1 MTRDGAQGRLS
12 LRALLRRLVPGP
24 LRATLRRT
32 VADAP
37 HRRRDFTADLKE
49 RFVPGSSLPLPPAR
63 LRHRVGPNSS
73 RAEFLHVGAL
83 CAADL
88 LKVYE
93 PMKRPAEADRRWLD
107 FGCGCGRVARH
118 LVGRDSGPLAGIDY
132 TGVDVD
138 RLQIDWAARHL
149 PGRFEVIPE
158 APPTALA
165 GGSFDLIF
173 TISVFTHL
181 DESMQDAWLAELGR
195 LLRPGGLL
203 LATTHSPEIART
215 SPGVTA
221 AELSRLAHRGFL
233 FRPSVGPFNEQSAF
247 HSEAYLQEN
256 WSRQLQPRG
265 FFPFAL
271 GGFQDISA
279 WEKAG
284 TA

>member
-1 MTRDGAQGRLS
+1 MFRRLIRQIVPGRW
-12 LRALLRRLVPGP
+12 RAGLRR
-24 LRATLRRT
+24 AI
-32 VADAP
+32 ADAKY
-37 HRRRDFTADLKE
+37 RRRDFRADL
-49 RFVPGSSLPLPPAR
+49 RAIFSPRATPLPPAN

-88 LKVYE
+88 MAVYSGLA
-93 PMKRPAEADRRWLD
+93 RDPAGDRRWLD

-118 LVGRDSGPLAGIDY
+118 LLAPEAAERFGLGALSY

-138 RLQIDWAARHL
+138 VRQIRWAAEHL
-149 PGRFEVIPE
+149 PGRFEVIPPS
-158 APPTALA
+158 PPTALP
-165 GGSFDLIF
+165 GGAFDVVF

-181 DESMQDAWLAELGR
+181 DEADQETWLGELAR

-203 LATTHSPEIART
+203 LATTHAPEIAAT

-221 AELSRLAHRGFL
+221 GELAALGERGFL

-247 HSEAYLQEN
+247 HSRAYLESI
-256 WSRQLQPRG
+256 WSRHFESRG
-265 FFPFAL
+265 FFPRAL

-279 WEKAG
+279 WERRQIG
-284 TA
+284 

>member
-1 MTRDGAQGRLS
+1 M
-12 LRALLRRLVPGP
+12 LRALIRQLVPGP
-24 LRATLRRT
+24 MRAGLRRA

-37 HRRRDFTADLKE
+37 YRRQDFLADLRE
-49 RFVPGSSLPLPPAR
+49 RFEGGPGLPLPPAA

-83 CAADL
+83 CADDL
-88 LKVYE
+88 LKVYAQLG
-93 PMKRPAEADRRWLD
+93 RPPAKDLRWLD

-118 LVGRDSGPLAGIDY
+118 LVGPGAQGRLGGRALAY

-138 RLQIDWAARHL
+138 RRQIAWAAGHL
-149 PGRFEVIPE
+149 PGCFAVIPG

-165 GGSFDLIF
+165 PEAFDVIF

-181 DESMQDAWLAELGR
+181 DEGPQVAWLGELTR

-203 LATTHSPEIART
+203 LATTHAPEIARS

-221 AELSRLAHRGFL
+221 AELARLEQEGFL

-247 HSEAYLQEN
+247 HSAAYLQRI
-256 WSRQLQPRG
+256 WSRHLEPRG
-265 FFPFAL
+265 HYPYAL
-271 GGFQDISA
+271 GSFQDVSA
-279 WEKAG
+279 WEKVSPS
-284 TA
+284 

>member
-1 MTRDGAQGRLS
+1 MLRRLI
-12 LRALLRRLVPGP
+12 RRLVPGP
-24 LRATLRRT
+24 VRAALRRR

-37 HRRRDFTADLKE
+37 FRRKDLLADFRE
-49 RFVPGSSLPLPPAR
+49 RFSPGHGLPLPPAA

-83 CAADL
+83 CASDL
-88 LKVYE
+88 SGVYAGLG
-93 PMKRPAEADRRWLD
+93 RDPAGDRRWLD

-118 LVGRDSGPLAGIDY
+118 LLAKGALERLGIGALSPLAY

-138 RLQIDWAARHL
+138 RRQIAWVARHL
-149 PGRFEVIPE
+149 SGRFEAIPK
-158 APPTALA
+158 APPTPLPEAA
-165 GGSFDLIF
+165 FDVVF

-181 DESMQDAWLAELGR
+181 DEGMQEAWLDELAR

-203 LATTHSPEIART
+203 LATTHAPEIART

-221 AELSRLAHRGFL
+221 EELSRLAERGFL

-247 HSEAYLQEN
+247 HSRSYLLST
-256 WSRQLQPRG
+256 WSRRFEERG
-265 FFPFAL
+265 FFPRAL

-279 WEKAG
+279 WERTSSG
-284 TA
+284 

>member
-1 MTRDGAQGRLS
+1 M
-12 LRALLRRLVPGP
+12 LRALIRRLVPGRV
-24 LRATLRRT
+24 RAGLRRA
-32 VADAP
+32 VADARY
-37 HRRRDFTADLKE
+37 RRQDFAADLRE
-49 RFVPGSSLPLPPAR
+49 RFTGGSGQPLPPAA

-83 CAADL
+83 CADDL
-88 LKVYE
+88 MRVYE
-93 PMKRPAEADRRWLD
+93 ELARPPASDQRWLD

-118 LVGRDSGPLAGIDY
+118 LIGPGAGALLGGRALTY

-138 RLQIDWAARHL
+138 RRQIAWAARHL
-149 PGRFEVIPE
+149 PGRFAVIPA

-165 GGSFDLIF
+165 SAAFDVIF

-181 DESMQDAWLAELGR
+181 DEGPQDAWLSELAR

-203 LATTHSPEIART
+203 LATTHAPDIAPT

-221 AELSRLAHRGFL
+221 AELARLEQEGFL

-247 HSEAYLQEN
+247 HSAAYLQTA
-256 WSRQLQPRG
+256 WSRHLEPRG
-265 FFPFAL
+265 LFPKAL

-279 WEKAG
+279 WEKRG
-284 TA
+284 SV

>member
-1 MTRDGAQGRLS
+1 M
-12 LRALLRRLVPGP
+12 RALIRRLVPGP
-24 LRATLRRT
+24 VRAALRRA
-32 VADAP
+32 VADARY
-37 HRRRDFTADLKE
+37 RRLDFAADLRE
-49 RFVPGSSLPLPPAR
+49 RFSFAPGLPLPPAR

-88 LKVYE
+88 MQVYAQLDR
-93 PMKRPAEADRRWLD
+93 RPAGDRRWLD
-107 FGCGCGRVARH
+107 FGSGCGRVARH
-118 LVGRDSGPLAGIDY
+118 LIGPAAKTAAGPGAIEY

-138 RLQIDWAARHL
+138 RRQIDWAARHL
-149 PGRFEVIPE
+149 PGRFEVIPA
-158 APPTALA
+158 APPTALVA
-165 GGSFDLIF
+165 GSFDVIF

-181 DESMQDAWLAELGR
+181 DEAMQEAWLAELAR

-203 LATTHSPEIART
+203 LATTHAPEIART

-221 AELSRLAHRGFL
+221 PELEQLAARGFL

-247 HSEAYLQEN
+247 HSEAYLLTN

-271 GGFQDISA
+271 GSFQDISA
-279 WEKAG
+279 WEKSGPA
-284 TA
+284 